1 MSTPGGSRTHTWT
14 VSKTAASTSWA
25 TGVCLVLLVGVES
38 TRELCL
44 KQSPL
49 PVGLQEHEQ
58 EDRAWL
64 GHKLMPPNREGRN
77 RTLKHLIQS
86 QIALP
91 ICVLP
96 YITPTRSLTT
106 PSKVETFAIEAIW
119 LAVWS

>member
-1 MSTPGGSRTHTWT
+1 M
-14 VSKTAASTSWA
+14 
-25 TGVCLVLLVGVES
+25 LLVGVEP
-38 TRELCL
+38 TRELFL

-64 GHKLMPPNREGRN
+64 GHKLMPPDREGRN